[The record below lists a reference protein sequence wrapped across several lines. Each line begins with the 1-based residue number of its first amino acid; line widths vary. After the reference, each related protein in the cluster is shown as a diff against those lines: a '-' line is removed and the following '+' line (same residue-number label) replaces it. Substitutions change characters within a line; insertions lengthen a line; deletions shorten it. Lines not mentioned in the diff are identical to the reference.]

1 MSKLWLQDAE
11 IWYRKN
17 PFNQLCDTFL
27 SDFVAVAFGRHAG
40 RHPIFPPSKWLF
52 PDVVYPNWW
61 RRLSQ
66 PQGFF
71 PTFFDRPNAYS
82 WHILSYNFHMSQYT
96 IVLLSHESSMV
107 FLGFLPPRFHVF
119 SGFTENMFTS
129 HVINMAGRLSHSE
142 ATAVSHVLRSWCHN
156 LGEPLYGGYNMNITI
171 VNGFITVYNC
181 SWWLLMDVYG
191 F

>member
-1 MSKLWLQDAE
+1 MLGGTRSFPLQ
-11 IWYRKN
+11 
-17 PFNQLCDTFL
+17 
-27 SDFVAVAFGRHAG
+27 S
-40 RHPIFPPSKWLF
+40 
-52 PDVVYPNWW
+52 
-61 RRLSQ
+61 
-66 PQGFF
+66 GFF
-71 PTFFDRPNAYS
+71 QMWYTPIDGGDFLNLRGFSQHFLTDPM
-82 WHILSYNFHMSQYT
+82 HILG
-96 IVLLSHESSMV
+96 I
-107 FLGFLPPRFHVF
+107 FLVITFICHSIPLYYCPMRVRWFFLVFLPPRFHVF